1 MAGEYVHLALVY
13 PERALLRDLGNRR
26 LIWALCDCGCFGP
39 PEALGWMG
47 TCCGPCHD
55 RAEEGGP
62 PPPGPRTA
70 LRCSGVDVAGL
81 AWWGGDG
88 STIVSRAMWEKARVW
103 RTQTGAVAELPCPNP
118 VTSLASA
125 PALGLL
131 AYSSAGRL
139 HVLGPDGRRQE
150 LDGPGDNVAY
160 SLAFSPDGSLLAA
173 GGTDGLIVWR
183 LADGRVLLE
192 RRNQA
197 QAIGFA
203 WGGVALATYEPA
215 AGARLF
221 YMKTG
226 QSQFLVRLPRRP
238 NLGDLTLSPDGRWL
252 VAGGWNGKDFHF
264 WRLDRSVVALPD
276 RKLSPRRQGGDLAF
290 APDGPV
296 MAYLGWGGRVHFW
309 DVEGARDLST
319 LSLLGPEASALAFS
333 PDGRT
338 LAVGFEGGVVLWP
351 WRELLG
357 AAPGSRE
364 A

>member
-13 PERALLRDLGNRR
+13 PERALLRDHGNRR

-55 RAEEGGP
+55 RREEAAP

-70 LRCSGVDVAGL
+70 LRCSGVGVAGL
-81 AWWGGDG
+81 AWWGADG
-88 STIVSRAMWEKARVW
+88 STIVSRAPWERGRVW
-103 RTQTGAVAELPCPNP
+103 RTHTDAVEELPLHAPAN
-118 VTSLASA
+118 SLASA

-131 AYSSAGRL
+131 AYSAAGRL
-139 HVLGPDGRRQE
+139 HVTGLEGRRQN
-150 LDGPGDNVAY
+150 LGGPGDNAAH
-160 SLAFSPDGSLLAA
+160 SLAFNQDGSLLAA
-173 GGTDGLIVWR
+173 GGTEGLIVWR
-183 LADGRVLLE
+183 LADGQVLLE
-192 RRNQA
+192 GHHQT
-197 QAIGFA
+197 QVIGFA
-203 WGGVALATYEPA
+203 FGGKALATYEPR
-215 AGARLF
+215 AGARLRDLT
-221 YMKTG
+221 TG

-252 VAGGWNGKDFHF
+252 VAGGWDGTDFHF
-264 WRLDRSVVALPD
+264 WRLDRNVVTLPD
-276 RKLSPRRQGGDLAF
+276 RKLPPRRQGGGLTF
-290 APDGPV
+290 APDSPV

-309 DVEGARDLST
+309 DVEGAREVGT
-319 LSLLGPEASALAFS
+319 LSLLGPEATALAFS

-338 LAVGFEGGVVLWP
+338 LAVGFEGGVLLWP

-357 AAPGSRE
+357 PAPAPRE